1 LFILFYFRILIVNTM
16 VLEKTHKLVLH
27 NDSENDF
34 LYVMALLIRYCG
46 HERDQAEQC
55 ALITHNAGRCDI
67 KSGNFMDML
76 ELHSNL
82 NGLSLKVEL
91 EEYEGSMYKG

>member
-1 LFILFYFRILIVNTM
+1 M
-16 VLEKTHKLVLH
+16 VLEKTHKLVLY

-55 ALITHNAGRCDI
+55 AIITHNNGKCDI
-67 KSGNFMDML
+67 KSGNFVDML
-76 ELHSNL
+76 ELHAQL
-82 NGLSLKVEL
+82 TQLTLKVEI
-91 EEYEGSMYKG
+91 EDYESNLY